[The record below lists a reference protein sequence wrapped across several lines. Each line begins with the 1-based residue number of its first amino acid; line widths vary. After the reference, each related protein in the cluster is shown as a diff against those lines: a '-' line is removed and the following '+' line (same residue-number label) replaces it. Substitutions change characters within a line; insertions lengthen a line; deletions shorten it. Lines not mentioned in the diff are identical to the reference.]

1 MKIDEVVKLYE
12 RRAYI
17 KGFIEGNLNQ
27 DNNKYR
33 RAFKQLDEIEKQL
46 EDIEEVTNSNNQE
59 EKAKT
64 QTK

>member
-1 MKIDEVVKLYE
+1 MSNYVWLTKQRMYL
-12 RRAYI
+12 
-17 KGFIEGNLNQ
+17 KGFIDGNLNKN
-27 DNNKYR
+27 NNKYR